1 MLSSNPSGS
10 TGPQVPTQGEA
21 ASSRSDVAYH
31 DRARQ
36 AIDMPPGSG

>member
-21 ASSRSDVAYH
+21 ASSHNDPAYH
-31 DRARQ
+31 DRVRQ
-36 AIDMPPGSG
+36 AIDKPPGSA